1 MSLPAAVCNGR
12 IARIVDVSPRD
23 GLQNE
28 AQPVALAT
36 KIELVERLAQ
46 AGLRHIEAA
55 AFVSPRAVPQM
66 ADSAQLLAEL
76 QSLSLRAQLTFSA
89 LVPNERGLEA
99 ALAAGVD
106 EVAIF
111 GAASEQFSQRNI
123 HCSINE
129 SLRRFEPLVARAQQA
144 GLRVRGYVSCVLGCP
159 YEGEIAKETV
169 AAVVGA
175 LFEMGCAE
183 ISLGDTIGTG
193 RPAGVRSLIET
204 VSPRVPKAS
213 LAGHFHD
220 TWGMAIANVLA
231 AWEAGVSVFDA
242 SVGGLGGCPYAPGAR
257 GNVATEDVV
266 WLMQGMGVNLTTA
279 IDLDALVDT
288 AAWMSAQLG
297 RLPASRVTQARL
309 AQRETCLSSMP
320 ENRDAKLV
328 SKA

>member
-1 MSLPAAVCNGR
+1 MSVPAAV
-12 IARIVDVSPRD
+12 RIVEVSPRD

-28 AQPVALAT
+28 AQFVTTAT
-36 KIELVERLAQ
+36 RVELVERLAK

-55 AFVSPRAVPQM
+55 AFVSPKAVPQM
-66 ADSAQLLAEL
+66 ADSAQLMAKL
-76 QSLSLRAQLTFSA
+76 QTIALRAQLTLSA

-106 EVAIF
+106 EVAVF
-111 GAASEQFSQRNI
+111 AAASEQFSQRNI
-123 HCSINE
+123 QCSISE

-159 YEGEIAKETV
+159 YEGEIAKQAV
-169 AAVVGA
+169 AAVAGA

-193 RPAGVRSLIET
+193 RPAGVRALIET
-204 VSPRVPKAS
+204 ASQRVPIAS

-231 AWEAGVSVFDA
+231 AWEAGVRVFDA

-297 RLPASRVTQARL
+297 RPPASRVTQARL
-309 AQRETCLSSMP
+309 AQRERCCLSGMP
-320 ENRDAKLV
+320 EN
-328 SKA
+328 

>member
-1 MSLPAAVCNGR
+1 MSVPAAV
-12 IARIVDVSPRD
+12 RIVEVSPRD

-28 AQPVALAT
+28 AQFVALAT
-36 KIELVERLAQ
+36 RIELIERLAK
-46 AGLRHIEAA
+46 AGLRHVEAA
-55 AFVSPRAVPQM
+55 AFVSPKAVPQM
-66 ADSAQLLAEL
+66 ADSAQLMAKL
-76 QSLSLRAQLTFSA
+76 QTIVLRAQLTLSA

-106 EVAIF
+106 EVAVF
-111 GAASEQFSQRNI
+111 AAASESFSQRNI
-123 HCSINE
+123 QCSISE

-159 YEGEIAKETV
+159 YEGEIAKQAA
-169 AAVVGA
+169 AAVAGA

-193 RPAGVRSLIET
+193 RPAGVRALIET
-204 VSPRVPKAS
+204 VSQRVPIAS

-220 TWGMAIANVLA
+220 TWGMAIANVLT
-231 AWEAGVSVFDA
+231 AWEAGVRVFDA

-297 RLPASRVTQARL
+297 RPPASRVSQARL
-309 AQRETCLSSMP
+309 AQRERCGLSGMP
-320 ENRDAKLV
+320 ENRDAKFV
-328 SKA
+328 SQA